1 MCLSRGVAPSDEL
14 SVLICAFS
22 CHLSSKKD
30 PSATQILT
38 VETVAF
44 SPSSASTERAEKKG
58 TACRNTNGNGLF
70 SSFGVLVENLL
81 APVII
86 TQVLFS
92 DKRPVRDPRHGAWA
106 ALDSLCGRRTK
117 VGKTCRFSTSGA
129 SLAARIQTGSAV
141 SAKSGRVCFQERN
154 SESASAAPVRAF
166 QSVSSAVGA
175 RDQRS
180 LPQRRKWILLAKFL
194 NPMVHEPAHER
205 HQGDQGE
212 HSSPRI
218 DCDQKI
224 VEPM

>member
-86 TQVLFS
+86 TQVSFS

-117 VGKTCRFSTSGA
+117 LGKTCWFSTSGA
-129 SLAARIQTGSAV
+129 SFAARIQYGLCSVRKIWARLSPGEEQRIRIGRTCQSFPECKLHSWGK
-141 SAKSGRVCFQERN
+141 KSVLPPPETETDISCEIP
-154 SESASAAPVRAF
+154 ESY
-166 QSVSSAVGA
+166 SS
-175 RDQRS
+175 
-180 LPQRRKWILLAKFL
+180 
-194 NPMVHEPAHER
+194 
-205 HQGDQGE
+205 
-212 HSSPRI
+212 
-218 DCDQKI
+218 
-224 VEPM
+224 